1 MLITASEF
9 VMSLDR
15 YPAKTIKNLL
25 NRIVMNNM
33 RLSFLLLCLIIT
45 LQVSAQLRPFKQAPI
60 KITPVLNTS
69 VSPQVIHAYNWW
81 IYINPTNV
89 NYFGTFINVN
99 PINADTGVLN
109 FPKKTAISLVGW
121 INPNVNLGIAISDD
135 SLIHLEPLMYLEQ
148 LLINSRIGD
157 RGIMHLRMLNNLRHF
172 EVAVS
177 GSPANNI
184 SDKSM
189 EILGA
194 LERMEIL
201 RLYFCNNV
209 TDYGLE
215 KLTGLSNLQEL
226 GLNGCGITDRGLKF
240 LSAFPKLQ
248 TLSLA
253 ATGITDEGID
263 ILIQLLPSLPFLNKI
278 IISHSPVTVNGKQRL
293 IDSRSGLT
301 VIY

>member
-1 MLITASEF
+1 M
-9 VMSLDR
+9 
-15 YPAKTIKNLL
+15 KNIRKS
-25 NRIVMNNM
+25 N
-33 RLSFLLLCLIIT
+33 FLLLWLIIT
-45 LQVSAQLRPFKQAPI
+45 LQVSAQIRPFKQAPI
-60 KITPVLNTS
+60 KISPVINTS
-69 VSPQVIHAYNWW
+69 ISNQMIQAYNWW
-81 IYINPTNV
+81 VYINPTNV
-89 NYFGTFINVN
+89 NYFGTFTNVN
-99 PINADTGVLN
+99 PSNADTGLLN

-121 INPNVNLGIAISDD
+121 INHNVNLGIAICDD
-135 SLIHLEPLMYLEQ
+135 SLIHLEPLIYLKQ

-157 RGIMHLRMLNNLRHF
+157 RGIIHLRMLNNLRHF

-194 LERMEIL
+194 LGRMEIL

-215 KLTGLSNLQEL
+215 KLSGLSNLKEL
-226 GLNGCGITDRGLKF
+226 GLNGCGVTNGGLEY

-263 ILIQLLPSLPFLNKI
+263 ILIRLLPSLPLLNKI
-278 IISHSPVTVNGKQRL
+278 IISHSQVTVKGRERL
-293 IDSRSGLT
+293 IDSRSGLS